1 MGVYFNPGNE
11 SFAKDKN
18 YKIYVDKTG
27 LLNDLNE
34 LIPSVRTP
42 CKEKGGIRYAVD
54 TEYSL

>member
-1 MGVYFNPGNE
+1 MERGDIVNGRYFNPGNE

-34 LIPSVRTP
+34 LIGTP
-42 CKEKGGIRYAVD
+42 
-54 TEYSL
+54 